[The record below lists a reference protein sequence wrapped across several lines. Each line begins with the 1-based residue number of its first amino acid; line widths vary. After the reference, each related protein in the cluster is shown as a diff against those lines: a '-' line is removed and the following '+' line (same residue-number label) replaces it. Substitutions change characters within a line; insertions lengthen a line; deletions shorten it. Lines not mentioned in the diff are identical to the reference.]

1 MTNSDYLIKATIKKI
16 SEKLNRTFSSKIDEA
31 ATAAQEVPEI
41 LKKEIE
47 ILKDE
52 IIDEAKRMEEESNN
66 ESLKRE
72 NITEEDTFFIKNSKK
87 ISLITKKLNEI
98 NNILDNKY

>member
-1 MTNSDYLIKATIKKI
+1 MANSDYLIKATIKKI

-31 ATAAQEVPEI
+31 TTAAQEVPEI

-52 IIDEAKRMEEESNN
+52 IIDEAKKMEEESKT
-66 ESLKRE
+66 EPLTKD
-72 NITEEDTFFIKNSKK
+72 NIAEDPLAIKTSKK
-87 ISLITKKLNEI
+87 ISLLTKKLDEI
-98 NNILDNKY
+98 NTILDN

>member
-1 MTNSDYLIKATIKKI
+1 MSNSDYLIKATIKTI

-31 ATAAQEVPEI
+31 ATAAQEVPEL

-52 IIDEAKRMEEESNN
+52 IVDEAKRMEEESKN
-66 ESLKRE
+66 ESPNK
-72 NITEEDTFFIKNSKK
+72 EDGTNDPIFNQASKK

-98 NNILDNKY
+98 NNILDN

>member
-1 MTNSDYLIKATIKKI
+1 MSNSDYLIKATIKTI
-16 SEKLNRTFSSKIDEA
+16 SEKLNRTFSEKIDEA
-31 ATAAQEVPEI
+31 ATAAQEVPEL

-52 IIDEAKRMEEESNN
+52 IIDEAKRMEEGS
-66 ESLKRE
+66 
-72 NITEEDTFFIKNSKK
+72 KNQPFTKADGINDPILNKASKK

-98 NNILDNKY
+98 NTILDN

>member
-1 MTNSDYLIKATIKKI
+1 MSNSDYLIRATIKTI

-31 ATAAQEVPEI
+31 TTAAQEVPEL

-52 IIDEAKRMEEESNN
+52 IIDKAKRMEEESKN
-66 ESLKRE
+66 ESPHK
-72 NITEEDTFFIKNSKK
+72 EDGIDDLIFNKVSKK

-98 NNILDNKY
+98 NTIIDN

>member
-1 MTNSDYLIKATIKKI
+1 MSNSDYLIKATIKTI

-31 ATAAQEVPEI
+31 ASAAQEVPEL

-52 IIDEAKRMEEESNN
+52 IIDEAKRMEEESKNEPPNKEDGNN
-66 ESLKRE
+66 DPILNKA
-72 NITEEDTFFIKNSKK
+72 SKK
-87 ISLITKKLNEI
+87 ISSITKKLNEI
-98 NNILDNKY
+98 NTILDN

>member
-1 MTNSDYLIKATIKKI
+1 MSNSDYLIKATIKTI

-31 ATAAQEVPEI
+31 ATAAQEVPEL

-47 ILKDE
+47 ILKNE
-52 IIDEAKRMEEESNN
+52 IIDEAKRMEDESQN
-66 ESLKRE
+66 EQLNKE
-72 NITEEDTFFIKNSKK
+72 NDNDDPIINKASKK

-98 NNILDNKY
+98 NTILNN

>member
-1 MTNSDYLIKATIKKI
+1 MSNSDYLIKATIKTI

-31 ATAAQEVPEI
+31 ATAAQGVPEL

-52 IIDEAKRMEEESNN
+52 IVDEAKRMEEESKN
-66 ESLKRE
+66 ESHNK
-72 NITEEDTFFIKNSKK
+72 EDGTNDPIFIKASKK
-87 ISLITKKLNEI
+87 MSLITKKLNEI
-98 NNILDNKY
+98 NNILDN

>member
-1 MTNSDYLIKATIKKI
+1 MSNSDYLIKATIKTI

-31 ATAAQEVPEI
+31 TTAAQEVPEL

-52 IIDEAKRMEEESNN
+52 IIDEAKRMEGESKNK
-66 ESLKRE
+66 SPIK
-72 NITEEDTFFIKNSKK
+72 EDGTNDPIFNKASKK
-87 ISLITKKLNEI
+87 IFSITKKLNEI
-98 NNILDNKY
+98 NSILDN

>member
-1 MTNSDYLIKATIKKI
+1 MSNPDYLIKATIKTI
-16 SEKLNRTFSSKIDEA
+16 SEKLNKTFSSKIDEA
-31 ATAAQEVPEI
+31 ATAAQEVPEL

-52 IIDEAKRMEEESNN
+52 IIDEAKRMEEESKN
-66 ESLKRE
+66 EPPYK
-72 NITEEDTFFIKNSKK
+72 EDGTNDPIFNKASKK

-98 NNILDNKY
+98 NTLLDN

>member
-1 MTNSDYLIKATIKKI
+1 MSNSDYLIKATIKTI

-31 ATAAQEVPEI
+31 ATAAQEVPEL

-52 IIDEAKRMEEESNN
+52 IIDEAKRMEEESKN
-66 ESLKRE
+66 EQPNK
-72 NITEEDTFFIKNSKK
+72 EDDTNDPIFDKASKK

-98 NNILDNKY
+98 NTILDN

>member
-1 MTNSDYLIKATIKKI
+1 MSNSDYLIKATIKKI

-31 ATAAQEVPEI
+31 ATAAQEVPEL

-52 IIDEAKRMEEESNN
+52 IIDEAKRMEEESKN
-66 ESLKRE
+66 EPFAKESSY
-72 NITEEDTFFIKNSKK
+72 EDTIFTKTSKK
-87 ISLITKKLNEI
+87 ISSIKKKINAI
-98 NNILDNKY
+98 NNILDS

>member
-1 MTNSDYLIKATIKKI
+1 MSNSDYLIKATIKTI

-31 ATAAQEVPEI
+31 ATAAQEVPEL

-52 IIDEAKRMEEESNN
+52 IIDEAKRMEEESKN
-66 ESLKRE
+66 EPPNK
-72 NITEEDTFFIKNSKK
+72 EDGTNDPIFIKTSKK
-87 ISLITKKLNEI
+87 ISLLTKKLNEI
-98 NNILDNKY
+98 NTFLDN

>member
-1 MTNSDYLIKATIKKI
+1 MSNSDYLIKATIKTI

-31 ATAAQEVPEI
+31 ATAAQEVPEL

-52 IIDEAKRMEEESNN
+52 IIDEAKRMEEESKIEQSHTEN
-66 ESLKRE
+66 ENDDHILNKV
-72 NITEEDTFFIKNSKK
+72 SKK
-87 ISLITKKLNEI
+87 MSLITKKLNEI
-98 NNILDNKY
+98 NTILDN

>member
-1 MTNSDYLIKATIKKI
+1 MSNSDYLIKATIKKI

-52 IIDEAKRMEEESNN
+52 IIKEAKKMEEESKDETLNKENAN
-66 ESLKRE
+66 EESIL
-72 NITEEDTFFIKNSKK
+72 IKTSEK
-87 ISLITKKLNEI
+87 ISLLTNQLNEI
-98 NNILDNKY
+98 NSILDN

>member
-1 MTNSDYLIKATIKKI
+1 MSNSDYLIKATIKKI

-31 ATAAQEVPEI
+31 ASAAQEVPEI

-47 ILKDE
+47 ILTNE
-52 IIDEAKRMEEESNN
+52 IIDEAKKMEEASKNQQVY
-66 ESLKRE
+66 
-72 NITEEDTFFIKNSKK
+72 TDTQEDTILIKTSKK

-98 NNILDNKY
+98 NTILDN

>member
-1 MTNSDYLIKATIKKI
+1 MSNSDYLIKATIKTI

-31 ATAAQEVPEI
+31 ASAAQEVPEI

-52 IIDEAKRMEEESNN
+52 IVDEAKRMEEESKN
-66 ESLKRE
+66 ESHNK
-72 NITEEDTFFIKNSKK
+72 EDGTNDPIFIKASKK
-87 ISLITKKLNEI
+87 MSLITKKLNEI
-98 NNILDNKY
+98 NNILDN